1 MTGAL
6 HNFQCNELFV
16 LQVPAEP
23 DCAEVSPAE
32 LPDDVVSVVE
42 EVADLD
48 RVVAALLVIPGSF
61 LLVIVRSKDLLLLLV
76 LLRK

>member
-1 MTGAL
+1 M
-6 HNFQCNELFV
+6 
-16 LQVPAEP
+16 
-23 DCAEVSPAE
+23 SPSQ

-76 LLRK
+76 LLKNSFLPRCSKHNWFIRLMQVKCQH

>member
-1 MTGAL
+1 M
-6 HNFQCNELFV
+6 
-16 LQVPAEP
+16 
-23 DCAEVSPAE
+23 SPSQ

-61 LLVIVRSKDLLLLLV
+61 LLVIIRSKDLLLFLV